1 MTAVTEDTDPELA
14 TDPRVEAAERR
25 RALRLAVILPTRI
38 DTKTRPQRFAM
49 TRNVSRTGA
58 LLATPSRFR
67 IGERA
72 ILRFRAPDASDYTR
86 VEAQIVRL
94 ELNPDNPIGFWPYLA
109 AVRFETPL
117 PPHGALLL
125 DEPTEL

>member
-1 MTAVTEDTDPELA
+1 MAALPNDTDPDVGGDA
-14 TDPRVEAAERR
+14 AAERR
-25 RALRLAVILPTRI
+25 RSFRKPVAIPARV

-58 LLATPSRFR
+58 LLATPSRFK

-72 ILRFRAPDASDYTR
+72 TLRFRTPDASDYTR

-94 ELNPDNPIGFWPYLA
+94 ELNPDDGVGIWPYLA
-109 AVRFETPL
+109 AVRFRTPL
-117 PPHGALLL
+117 DAPQELLT
-125 DEPTEL
+125 DA

>member
-1 MTAVTEDTDPELA
+1 MSAVTEDTDPALPL
-14 TDPRVEAAERR
+14 DPRASAAERR

-38 DTKTRPQRFAM
+38 DTKSRPQRFAM

-58 LLATPSRFR
+58 LLATPSRFG

-72 ILRFRAPDASDYTR
+72 ILRFRAPDASDYTL

-94 ELNPDNPIGFWPYLA
+94 ELNQDNPAGMWPYLA
-109 AVRFETPL
+109 AVRFEAPL
-117 PPHGALLL
+117 AANGPMLL
-125 DEPTEL
+125 DEPTPT